1 MLGTT
6 LPVQDDLAG
15 LKSNFLACLNHE
27 IRTPLNGILG
37 LTEVLLEDELKDEQ
51 RECAQSI
58 RSCAESL
65 FAVLH
70 ATLEYSALSAG
81 TAVLDESEFRIE
93 ELFQAVI
100 AEYGPKADA
109 KGLTLRFQ
117 SQNSLPETAIG
128 DAIHIRQVFCCLLD
142 NAIKFT
148 PTGKVEVL
156 IQGGEELNQ
165 DRFELQVQVR
175 DSGIGIA
182 QDRQEAIF
190 EAFHQLDTGL
200 ARQFAGLGLGLALAQ
215 KMVQLLGGSMSIESA
230 PGDGSTFTFIVPV
243 LSATQKRKGPGGP
256 QTNQELGEVSQPPEL
271 RFARVPQKRKGP
283 GGPQTNSE
291 VSQPPELRFARVP
304 QKQSPT
310 LECRNVMAAGVVSG
324 SFPFPR
330 VLVVEDNQVAQRIVT
345 RTLEKKNYKVV
356 SAFSGLDAIVQVKS
370 GVFDLILMDLQMPGM
385 DGIEAASAI
394 RQLENG
400 KNIPVV
406 AFTANTTAE
415 YRAMCRKA
423 GFNGFL
429 AKPVNTNDLLSTV
442 EQFCGKPVSLAS

>member
-1 MLGTT
+1 MGTS
-6 LPVQDDLAG
+6 LSVRDELAD

-81 TAVLDESEFRIE
+81 TAALDESEFRIE

-100 AEYGPKADA
+100 TEYGPKANA
-109 KGLTLRFQ
+109 KGLSLSFQ
-117 SQNSLPETAIG
+117 CQNSLPETAIG
-128 DAIHIRQVFCCLLD
+128 DAIRIRQLFCYLID

-156 IQGGEELNQ
+156 VQAGEELNQ
-165 DRFELQVQVR
+165 DRFQLQVQVR
-175 DSGIGIA
+175 DSGIGIPR
-182 QDRQEAIF
+182 DRQDAIF
-190 EAFHQLDTGL
+190 EAFRQLDTGL

-215 KMVQLLGGSMSIESA
+215 KMVELLGGSLSIESA
-230 PGDGSTFTFIVPV
+230 IGNGSTFAFLVPV
-243 LSATQKRKGPGGP
+243 LSA
-256 QTNQELGEVSQPPEL
+256 S
-271 RFARVPQKRKGP
+271 
-283 GGPQTNSE
+283 
-291 VSQPPELRFARVP
+291 
-304 QKQSPT
+304 QKQISK
-310 LECRNVMAAGVVSG
+310 LESRNAMAAGLGSG
-324 SFPFPR
+324 SFQFPR
-330 VLVVEDNQVAQRIVT
+330 VLVVEDNQVAQRIVS
-345 RTLEKKNYKVV
+345 RTLKKKNYSVV
-356 SAFSGLDAIVQVKS
+356 SALTGLDAIMQVNS

-385 DGIEAASAI
+385 DGIEAASKI

-406 AFTANTTAE
+406 AFTANATAE
-415 YRAMCRKA
+415 YREMCRTE
-423 GFNGFL
+423 GFDGFL
-429 AKPVNTNDLLSTV
+429 AKPVNTSDLISIV
-442 EQFCGKPVSLAS
+442 KQFCGTPASLAS

>member
-271 RFARVPQKRKGP
+271 RFARVPQK
-283 GGPQTNSE
+283 
-291 VSQPPELRFARVP
+291 
-304 QKQSPT
+304 QSPT